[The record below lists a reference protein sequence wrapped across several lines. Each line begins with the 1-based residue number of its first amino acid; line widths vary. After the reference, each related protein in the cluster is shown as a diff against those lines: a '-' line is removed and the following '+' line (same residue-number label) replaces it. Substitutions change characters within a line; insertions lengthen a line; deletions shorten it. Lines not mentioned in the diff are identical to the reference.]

1 MQYIVLDLGWRGGGR
16 LLISPSL
23 PFLSG
28 QWVGGGSEVQ
38 KWGAGKEGVRCF
50 AVCASRRIEGKWER
64 GETLAQSVP
73 PAYSWIR
80 QYTQ

>member
-1 MQYIVLDLGWRGGGR
+1 MQYIVLDLGWRGGG

-38 KWGAGKEGVRCF
+38 KGGGKEGVGCF
-50 AVCASRRIEGKWER
+50 AVCASRRIEGKR
-64 GETLAQSVP
+64 GVRRDLGTVSSACIFRDSTI
-73 PAYSWIR
+73 YKI
-80 QYTQ
+80 